1 MILILDT
8 TTKEILYTMNDN
20 DWEFLIYPKIQN
32 DLEVLI
38 PKQLSVLNF
47 NSWNHP
53 KYKKRV

>member
-1 MILILDT
+1 MINNMILILDT

-38 PKQLSVLNF
+38 PEQLSVLNF

-53 KYKKRV
+53 KY

>member
-1 MILILDT
+1 MINNMILILDT

-38 PKQLSVLNF
+38 PEQLSVSNF
-47 NSWNHP
+47 NSWNQL
-53 KYKKRV
+53 KY